1 MGSGFLERVYFGNT
15 ILNYLISTGII
26 IAGVIILKIVGKVS
40 IHRIKAFTS
49 RTKLTV
55 DDLIV
60 EIIERSVLPGLYLGI
75 IYIALKRLTLT
86 PILTRIL
93 DVGGTL
99 VLSFFLIRAV
109 VTLAGYGL
117 ERYWLKREQDENKVK
132 SIRGIITVIKG
143 VIWAGGIIF
152 ILDNLGFNVS
162 TVITGLGIGGV
173 AVALAA
179 QAVLGDLFAY
189 FTIFFDKPFEIG
201 DFIVVGDFMGTVEHI
216 GIKSTRLRSISGEEL
231 VFSNKDLTNSR
242 IKNFRRMHRRRVAFS
257 IGVKYDTPLEKVKKI
272 PEIIKDVIDGIDN
285 ATFDRAH
292 FASYDDSWL
301 RFEIVYYVESSD
313 YYVYMDIQQKIN
325 LTLKEEFEKMGIEF
339 AFPSQTIYL
348 VNQGNG

>member
-152 ILDNLGFNVS
+152 MLDNLGFNVS

-257 IGVKYDTPLEKVKKI
+257 IGVTYDTPLEKVKKI
-272 PEIIKDVIDGIDN
+272 PVIIKDVIDGIDN